1 MRSAAILAFAA
12 ITLLAGDYSQD
23 VAKFR
28 ADREKSLIRED
39 GWTTVVGLSWLK
51 PGENRI
57 GSDAKSEVP
66 LPTSVPARIGTVTL
80 HAGHV
85 QFQPAPGVKL
95 PAKELKPDSDIL
107 ALQTVKFFVIQ
118 RGDKFAIRV
127 KDSEAPTRKEFTHLS
142 WYAIDP
148 AWRIVA
154 NFSPWDK
161 PHKVTFSTV
170 IDGLTEDDT
179 SPGYVTFSK
188 DGKEYR
194 LEPTVDGND
203 LSFIFRDQ
211 TSGKATYGAGR
222 FLDTSAPK
230 TGLKK
235 PGTLILDF
243 NEAYNPPCVYTAYA
257 TCPLPP
263 PQNRLALDI
272 RAGELMYNGHH

>member
-1 MRSAAILAFAA
+1 MRASLLLVIAAIA
-12 ITLLAGDYSQD
+12 LLAADYSQD

-28 ADREKSLIRED
+28 ADREKSLMRED

-51 PGENRI
+51 TGENRI
-57 GSDAKSEVP
+57 GSDPKSEVP
-66 LPTSVPARIGTVTL
+66 LPASVPARVGTMTL

-95 PAKELKPDSDIL
+95 APKELKPDSDIL
-107 ALQTVKFFVIQ
+107 TLQTVKFYVIQ

-127 KDSEAPTRKEFTHLS
+127 KDSEAPTRKQFTHLS
-142 WYAIDP
+142 WYAADP
-148 AWRIVA
+148 AWRVVA
-154 NFSPWDK
+154 NYTPWDK

-194 LEPTVDGND
+194 LEPTADGND

-211 TSGKATYGAGR
+211 TSGKDTYGAGR

-235 PGTLILDF
+235 PGQVILDF

-263 PQNRLALDI
+263 PQNKLPLEI